1 MHLLVGLMLY
11 QYFSFRASARDFPME
26 PRHYNE
32 SKSRGAGWIHCPT
45 DETCRMI
52 VVEGK
57 VNDVKDDRGP
67 GSQGITLTRC
77 PHAWVFGGIA
87 FCRRFAE
94 NGDSGK
100 SG

>member
-1 MHLLVGLMLY
+1 MM
-11 QYFSFRASARDFPME
+11 
-26 PRHYNE
+26 
-32 SKSRGAGWIHCPT
+32 
-45 DETCRMI
+45 

-57 VNDVKDDRGP
+57 VNDVKDDRGT

-94 NGDSGK
+94 NEDSGK